1 MRLACMK
8 RRLLSAYSRFNF
20 SLDRNDC
27 ISYIS
32 VMTEITK
39 NTDIAKLDDLPD
51 AVQRFI
57 LHWGDMGTTW
67 GVNRTVAQIHALLFI
82 MEQPLNAEQITEC
95 LGVAR
100 SNVSNSLKE
109 LLAFKTISRV
119 PVAGDRRD
127 YFTAETD
134 VWEVAKRIAAVR
146 KAREIDPAL
155 ETLTY
160 CLKVADGDDGV
171 SAEQRKRLQDMADFT
186 ATMDRWYGQMQS
198 LPTSTLSKLIG
209 MGDRIV
215 GLLNIGRKKN

>member
-1 MRLACMK
+1 MTEFTKIKDILA
-8 RRLLSAYSRFNF
+8 LSA
-20 SLDRNDC
+20 
-27 ISYIS
+27 
-32 VMTEITK
+32 
-39 NTDIAKLDDLPD
+39 LPE
-51 AVQRFI
+51 AIQRFI
-57 LHWGDMGTTW
+57 LHWGDMGSTW

-82 MEQPLNAEQITEC
+82 MEQPLNAEQITEI

-109 LLAFKTISRV
+109 LLGFKTIRRV
-119 PVAGDRRD
+119 PIAGDRRD

-160 CLKVADGDDGV
+160 CLKAAEGDTRV

-186 ATMDRWYGQMQS
+186 ATMDRWYGQMQT
-198 LPTSTLSKLIG
+198 LPTGTLTKLIS
-209 MGDRIV
+209 MGDRVV
-215 GLLNIGRKKN
+215 GLLNIGRKK

>member
-1 MRLACMK
+1 
-8 RRLLSAYSRFNF
+8 
-20 SLDRNDC
+20 
-27 ISYIS
+27 
-32 VMTEITK
+32 MTEITK
-39 NTDIAKLDDLPD
+39 NTDIEKLDDLPK

-82 MEQPLNAEQITEC
+82 MEQPLNAEHITDC

-109 LLAFKTISRV
+109 LLSFKTISRV

-155 ETLTY
+155 DTLTY
-160 CLKVADGDDGV
+160 CLKVAEGDDRV
-171 SAEQRKRLQDMADFT
+171 SPEQRKRLQDMADFT
-186 ATMDRWYGQMQS
+186 VTMDRWYGQMQS
-198 LPTSTLSKLIG
+198 LPTSTLSKLIS
-209 MGDRIV
+209 MGDRVV
-215 GLLNIGRKKN
+215 GLLNIGRKKS

>member
-1 MRLACMK
+1 
-8 RRLLSAYSRFNF
+8 
-20 SLDRNDC
+20 
-27 ISYIS
+27 
-32 VMTEITK
+32 MTETTK
-39 NTDIAKLDDLPD
+39 NIDMAKLDELPE

-82 MEQPLNAEQITEC
+82 MEAPLNAEQITDC

-109 LLAFKTISRV
+109 LLSFKTIRRV

-160 CLKVADGDDGV
+160 CLKVAEGDGGV
-171 SAEQRKRLQDMADFT
+171 SDEQRKRLQDMQDFT
-186 ATMDRWYGQMQS
+186 ATMDRWYGQMQT
-198 LPTSTLSKLIG
+198 LPTSTLTKLIG
-209 MGDRIV
+209 MGDRVV

>member
-1 MRLACMK
+1 
-8 RRLLSAYSRFNF
+8 
-20 SLDRNDC
+20 
-27 ISYIS
+27 
-32 VMTEITK
+32 MTEITK
-39 NTDIAKLDDLPD
+39 NTDIATLDKLPE

-82 MEQPLNAEQITEC
+82 MERPLNAEQITAC

-109 LLAFKTISRV
+109 LLAFKTIHRV

-127 YFTAETD
+127 FFTAETD

-155 ETLTY
+155 DTLTY
-160 CLKVADGDDGV
+160 CLKVAEGDDRV
-171 SAEQRKRLQDMADFT
+171 SHEQRKRFQDMADFT
-186 ATMDRWYGQMQS
+186 ATMDRWYGQMQT

-209 MGDRIV
+209 MGDRVV
-215 GLLNIGRKKN
+215 GLLNIGKKKN

>member
-1 MRLACMK
+1 
-8 RRLLSAYSRFNF
+8 
-20 SLDRNDC
+20 
-27 ISYIS
+27 
-32 VMTEITK
+32 MTEITHI
-39 NTDIAKLDDLPD
+39 TDIAKLDELPE

-82 MEQPLNAEQITEC
+82 MEAPLNAEQITEC

-109 LLAFKTISRV
+109 LLGFKTIRRV

-160 CLKVADGDDGV
+160 CLKVAEGDGGV
-171 SAEQRKRLQDMADFT
+171 SDEQRKRLQDMQDFT
-186 ATMDRWYGQMQS
+186 ATMDRWYGQMQT
-198 LPTSTLSKLIG
+198 LPTSTLTKLIG
-209 MGDRIV
+209 MGDRVV

>member
-1 MRLACMK
+1 
-8 RRLLSAYSRFNF
+8 
-20 SLDRNDC
+20 
-27 ISYIS
+27 
-32 VMTEITK
+32 MTEITK
-39 NTDIAKLDDLPD
+39 NTDIGKLDELPE
-51 AVQRFI
+51 ALQRFI

-82 MEQPLNAEQITEC
+82 MEQPLNAEQITDC

-100 SNVSNSLKE
+100 SNVSNSIKE
-109 LLAFKTISRV
+109 LLSFKTIRRV

-155 ETLTY
+155 DTLTY
-160 CLKVADGDDGV
+160 CLEVAEGDQEV

-186 ATMDRWYGQMQS
+186 ATMDRWYGQVQT

>member
-1 MRLACMK
+1 
-8 RRLLSAYSRFNF
+8 
-20 SLDRNDC
+20 
-27 ISYIS
+27 
-32 VMTEITK
+32 MTEITK
-39 NTDIAKLDDLPD
+39 IKDIPALSALPE
-51 AVQRFI
+51 AIQRFI
-57 LHWGDMGTTW
+57 LHWGDMGSTW

-82 MEQPLNAEQITEC
+82 MEQPLNAEQITVI

-109 LLAFKTISRV
+109 LLGFKTIRRV

-160 CLKVADGDDGV
+160 CLKAADGDRRV

-186 ATMDRWYGQMQS
+186 ATMDRWYGQMQT
-198 LPTSTLSKLIG
+198 LPTGTLTKLIS
-209 MGDRIV
+209 MGDRVV
-215 GLLNIGRKKN
+215 GLLNIGRKK

>member
-1 MRLACMK
+1 
-8 RRLLSAYSRFNF
+8 
-20 SLDRNDC
+20 
-27 ISYIS
+27 
-32 VMTEITK
+32 MTEITK
-39 NTDIAKLDDLPD
+39 NTDIATLDKLPE

-82 MEQPLNAEQITEC
+82 MERPLNAEQITAC

-109 LLAFKTISRV
+109 LLAFKTIHRV

-127 YFTAETD
+127 FFTAETD

-155 ETLTY
+155 DTLTY
-160 CLKVADGDDGV
+160 CLKVADGDDRV
-171 SAEQRKRLQDMADFT
+171 SHEQRKRLQDMADFT
-186 ATMDRWYGQMQS
+186 ATMDRWYGQMQT

>member
-32 VMTEITK
+32 VMTEISHI
-39 NTDIAKLDDLPD
+39 TDIAKLDELPD

-160 CLKVADGDDGV
+160 CLKVADGDAGV

>member
-1 MRLACMK
+1 
-8 RRLLSAYSRFNF
+8 
-20 SLDRNDC
+20 
-27 ISYIS
+27 
-32 VMTEITK
+32 MTEITK
-39 NTDIAKLDDLPD
+39 NTDIATLDKLPE

-82 MEQPLNAEQITEC
+82 MERPLNAEQITAC

-109 LLAFKTISRV
+109 LLAFKTIHRV

-127 YFTAETD
+127 FFTAETD
-134 VWEVAKRIAAVR
+134 VWEIAKRIAAVR

-155 ETLTY
+155 DTLTY
-160 CLKVADGDDGV
+160 CLKVAEGDDRV
-171 SAEQRKRLQDMADFT
+171 SHEQRKRLQDMADFT
-186 ATMDRWYGQMQS
+186 ATMDRWYGQMQT

>member
-1 MRLACMK
+1 
-8 RRLLSAYSRFNF
+8 
-20 SLDRNDC
+20 
-27 ISYIS
+27 
-32 VMTEITK
+32 MTEITQI
-39 NTDIAKLDDLPD
+39 TDIAKLDELPE

-82 MEQPLNAEQITEC
+82 MEAPLNAEQITEC

-109 LLAFKTISRV
+109 LLGFKTIRRV

-160 CLKVADGDDGV
+160 CLKVAEGDGGV
-171 SAEQRKRLQDMADFT
+171 SDEQRKRLQDMQDFT
-186 ATMDRWYGQMQS
+186 ATMDRWYGQMQT
-198 LPTSTLSKLIG
+198 LPTSTLTKLIG
-209 MGDRIV
+209 MGDRVV

>member
-1 MRLACMK
+1 
-8 RRLLSAYSRFNF
+8 
-20 SLDRNDC
+20 
-27 ISYIS
+27 
-32 VMTEITK
+32 
-39 NTDIAKLDDLPD
+39 
-51 AVQRFI
+51 
-57 LHWGDMGTTW
+57 MGTTW

-82 MEQPLNAEQITEC
+82 MEEPLNAEQITYC

-109 LLAFKTISRV
+109 LLGFKTIRRV

-160 CLKVADGDDGV
+160 CLAAAKGDAGV
-171 SAEQRKRLQDMADFT
+171 SPEQRKRLKDMQDFT
-186 ATMDRWYGQMQS
+186 ATMDRWYGQMQT
-198 LPTSTLSKLIG
+198 LPTSTLTKLIG
-209 MGDRIV
+209 MGDRVV

>member
-1 MRLACMK
+1 
-8 RRLLSAYSRFNF
+8 
-20 SLDRNDC
+20 
-27 ISYIS
+27 
-32 VMTEITK
+32 MTETTK
-39 NTDIAKLDDLPD
+39 NTELQKLDDLPE

-82 MEQPLNAEQITEC
+82 MEEPLNAEQITDC

-109 LLAFKTISRV
+109 LLGFKTIRRV

-160 CLKVADGDDGV
+160 CLAAAKGDAGV
-171 SAEQRKRLQDMADFT
+171 SPEQRKRLKDMQDFT
-186 ATMDRWYGQMQS
+186 ATMDRWYGQMQT
-198 LPTSTLSKLIG
+198 LPTSTLTKLIG
-209 MGDRIV
+209 MGDRVV

>member
-1 MRLACMK
+1 
-8 RRLLSAYSRFNF
+8 
-20 SLDRNDC
+20 
-27 ISYIS
+27 
-32 VMTEITK
+32 MTEITK
-39 NTDIAKLDDLPD
+39 NTDIATLDKLPE

-82 MEQPLNAEQITEC
+82 MERPLNAEQITAC

-109 LLAFKTISRV
+109 LLAFKTIHRV

-127 YFTAETD
+127 FFTAETD

-155 ETLTY
+155 DTLTF
-160 CLKVADGDDGV
+160 CLKVAEGDDRV
-171 SAEQRKRLQDMADFT
+171 SHEQRKRLQDMADFT
-186 ATMDRWYGQMQS
+186 ATMDRWYGQMQT

>member
-1 MRLACMK
+1 
-8 RRLLSAYSRFNF
+8 
-20 SLDRNDC
+20 
-27 ISYIS
+27 
-32 VMTEITK
+32 MTEITK
-39 NTDIAKLDDLPD
+39 NTDIEKLDDLPE

-100 SNVSNSLKE
+100 SNVSNSVKE

-127 YFTAETD
+127 YYTAETD

-160 CLKVADGDDGV
+160 CLNVAEGDKGV

-186 ATMDRWYGQMQS
+186 ATMDHWYGQMQT
-198 LPTSTLSKLIG
+198 LPTSTLTKLIG
-209 MGDRIV
+209 MGDRVV
-215 GLLNIGRKKN
+215 GLLNIGRKKS

>member
-1 MRLACMK
+1 LYLVLANNQINCV
-8 RRLLSAYSRFNF
+8 LTLDFT
-20 SLDRNDC
+20 SLH
-27 ISYIS
+27 SYIS

-39 NTDIAKLDDLPD
+39 DIDKLPE

-82 MEQPLNAEQITEC
+82 TERPLNAEEITDT

-100 SNVSNSLKE
+100 SNVSNSVKE
-109 LLAFKTISRV
+109 LLSFKTIRRV

-127 YFTAETD
+127 HYMAETD

-146 KAREIDPAL
+146 KAREVDPAL
-155 ETLTY
+155 ETLTN
-160 CLKVADGDDGV
+160 CLQAAEADSRV
-171 SAEQRKRLQDMADFT
+171 SDEQRKRLREMQQFT
-186 ATMDRWYGQMQS
+186 QTMDRWHAQMAA
-198 LPTSTLSKLIG
+198 LPSGTLARLVG

-215 GLLNIGRKKN
+215 SLLSLGRKQKDS